1 MVRLC
6 CLGFFKRRYLRVFL
20 HRFLVELLV
29 EYIMH
34 ITYVSPRVLSRVA
47 IQMECSLLQASV
59 QDALNLGGV
68 DATHQE
74 VENIDF
80 NENPFQHEWQ

>member
-1 MVRLC
+1 
-6 CLGFFKRRYLRVFL
+6 
-20 HRFLVELLV
+20 
-29 EYIMH
+29 MH

-59 QDALNLGGV
+59 QDAFNLGGV

-74 VENIDF
+74 VENFDF
-80 NENPFQHEWQ
+80 NENPFQHEWK